1 MKTDLKEYGQEI
13 SKMTPRFVSDQGKLP
28 KVVLEQNEEL
38 KVLNEMKK
46 MIEVKFN
53 SKVEIELAEKSKEQK
68 AKNAFPGK
76 PAIVVF

>member
-1 MKTDLKEYGQEI
+1 
-13 SKMTPRFVSDQGKLP
+13 
-28 KVVLEQNEEL
+28 EEL